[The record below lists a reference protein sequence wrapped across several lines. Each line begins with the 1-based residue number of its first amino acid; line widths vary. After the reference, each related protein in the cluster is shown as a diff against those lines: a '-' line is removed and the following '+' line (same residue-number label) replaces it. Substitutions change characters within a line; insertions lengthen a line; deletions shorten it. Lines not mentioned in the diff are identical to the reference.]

1 MESDPKS
8 ASIRITNGGK
18 IKSWVTYAL
27 EYLENEENNSNH
39 LILHTLPAASKSQTN
54 STSAENATTK
64 HLGNATSAIPRLVT
78 VVEIIKR
85 EYIKL
90 LEQKHSSR
98 LTGLHQYNEF
108 GSLEELGMCT
118 SDANVNEEDQRAERL
133 KMALE
138 GKNYPKQKQTP
149 YMKITLSHME
159 LPELVEK
166 GATYQ
171 SPLKRKLSKSARA
184 RAKKRQKKDEANK
197 QAGPTSAAPAS
208 VPS

>member
-1 MESDPKS
+1 MFVHVELDRDALQLIHDCPAMENDPKG

-18 IKSWVTYAL
+18 IKVWVAYAL
-27 EYLENEENNSNH
+27 GYLENEENNSKP
-39 LILHTLPAASKSQTN
+39 LILHTLPAISKSQMH
-54 STSAENATTK
+54 STGAENATTK
-64 HLGNATSAIPRLVT
+64 NLGNATSDIPRLVT

-98 LTGLHQYNEF
+98 LTGLHQYNAF

-118 SDANVNEEDQRAERL
+118 PDASVNEEDQRTERL

-149 YMKITLSHME
+149 YMEITLSHME

-166 GATYQ
+166 GATYATE
-171 SPLKRKLSKSARA
+171 SH
-184 RAKKRQKKDEANK
+184 
-197 QAGPTSAAPAS
+197 
-208 VPS
+208 